1 MEFRPNGYTP
11 SGFIMCFH
19 VAALVELLIAMTKS
33 WEEERNKVF
42 LYDQVK

>member
-1 MEFRPNGYTP
+1 MEFRPNGKTKW
-11 SGFIMCFH
+11 FHMCFLFS
-19 VAALVELLIAMTKS
+19 ALVELLKEMIKS